1 MGLCLAIL
9 RIFKH
14 SKVFG
19 MRNREKVFNPQ
30 RRESEVVTSISKK
43 VLPAEEGQ
51 SKEHVFP
58 ALGTRDDMK

>member
-1 MGLCLAIL
+1 MDLCLAIL

-43 VLPAEEGQ
+43 VPPLN
-51 SKEHVFP
+51 
-58 ALGTRDDMK
+58 RDKARNMSFLL